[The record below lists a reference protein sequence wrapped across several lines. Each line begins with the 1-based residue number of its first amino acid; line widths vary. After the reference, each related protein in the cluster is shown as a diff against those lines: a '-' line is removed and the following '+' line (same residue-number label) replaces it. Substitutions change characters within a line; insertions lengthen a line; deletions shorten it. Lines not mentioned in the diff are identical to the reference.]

1 MIIHKVFFF
10 RLTLMQIGLKL
21 FPYSLKTGPV
31 YVKVRALEL
40 ELVESFQ
47 PN

>member
-1 MIIHKVFFF
+1 MIIQVFFF
-10 RLTLMQIGLKL
+10 QTHTLMKIGCKL
-21 FPYSLKTGPV
+21 FPYSLKTDNV
-31 YVKVRALEL
+31 YVRVRALEL